1 MKDVKYKA
9 VALDLDGTLLDSQG
23 DVSEKNKNK
32 IQALSDAGVIVILA
46 TGRYYVQ
53 MSSVLNRL
61 NFTGILISTDGAVTI
76 DVNQKKVLRDY
87 SFHIHDVEET
97 IRLCREREI
106 HVAVNTAFHYYV
118 ESISDFHQEHYQKYS
133 TKYANIPD
141 LLEIKEPILK
151 FVVSDHR
158 FMNGWQHVEYGEHLR
173 KRADAEHYKEIVHQ
187 NTCKT
192 NAIRDVLNQY
202 QIPPEELIAI
212 GDYYNDIDMLEFAG
226 MGIAMGNAPD
236 EVKRIANDVALT
248 NDEDGVCYA
257 LEKYFF

>member
-1 MKDVKYKA
+1 MKEVKYRA

-23 DVSEKNKNK
+23 HISEKNKNK
-32 IQALSDAGVIVILA
+32 LTALSASGIVLILA

-53 MSSVLNRL
+53 TTNILDQLNYS
-61 NFTGILISTDGAVTI
+61 GILISTDGAVTI
-76 DVNQKKVLRDY
+76 DVNQRKVLNDY
-87 SFHIHDVEET
+87 SFKVHDVEET

-106 HVAVNTAFHYYV
+106 HVAVNTAFQYYV

-133 TKYANIPD
+133 TKYEIIPN

-158 FMNGWQHVEYGEHLR
+158 FVNGWQHVEYGEHLR

-187 NTCKT
+187 HTLKT
-192 NAIRDVLNQY
+192 NALRDVLIQY
-202 QIPPEELIAI
+202 QIQPEELIAI

-226 MGIAMGNAPD
+226 MGIAMGNSPD
-236 EVKRIANDVALT
+236 EVKRIANDVTLT

-257 LEKYFF
+257 LEKYIL

>member
-1 MKDVKYKA
+1 MKYRA

-23 DVSEKNKNK
+23 HVSEKNKQK
-32 IQALSDAGVIVILA
+32 LQALSDAGVIVILA

-53 MSSVLNRL
+53 MSSVLDRL
-61 NFTGILISTDGAVTI
+61 SYSGILISTDGAVTI
-76 DVNQKKVLRDY
+76 DVNQKKVLNDY
-87 SFHIHDVEET
+87 SFHIRDVEET

-106 HVAVNTAFHYYV
+106 HCAVNTAFRYYV

-133 TKYANIPD
+133 TKYAIIPN
-141 LLEIKEPILK
+141 LLKIKEPILK

-158 FMNGWQHVEYGEHLR
+158 FMSGWQHVEYDEHLR

-187 NTCKT
+187 HTCKT
-192 NAIRDVLNQY
+192 NAIRDLLIQY

-212 GDYYNDIDMLEFAG
+212 GDYYNDIDMLEYAG